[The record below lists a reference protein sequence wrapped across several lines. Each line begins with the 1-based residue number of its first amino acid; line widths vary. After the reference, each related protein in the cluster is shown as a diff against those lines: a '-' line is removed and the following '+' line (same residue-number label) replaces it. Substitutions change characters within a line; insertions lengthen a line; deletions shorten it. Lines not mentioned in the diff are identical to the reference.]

1 MYTYLICN
9 NYYFDMFAYISMYSI
24 YNVDCLAIQKYVFN
38 IFIIF
43 AESLGSFKQHN
54 VSSLSMY
61 MYFLRRKT
69 VSCITNILIIVRTLR
84 I

>member
-1 MYTYLICN
+1 
-9 NYYFDMFAYISMYSI
+9 MYSI

-61 MYFLRRKT
+61 MYYFLRRKT